1 MLHKNITGA
10 DLHIPATHSSS
21 HEDDGS
27 DELNIEGLSG
37 VAGDKQNPKFTH
49 SDIIMSPDGLPS
61 IFQLL
66 YNLEA
71 RLSSIESKISI
82 LSAEA
87 KRANTNFDLDNRF

>member
-1 MLHKNITGA
+1 MLHKDITGT

-49 SDIIMSPDGLPS
+49 ADIIISPDDLPS
-61 IFQLL
+61 IMQLL
-66 YNLEA
+66 YGLAA

-82 LSAEA
+82 LSTEA
-87 KRANTNFDLDNRF
+87 KRANTNFDLNNRC